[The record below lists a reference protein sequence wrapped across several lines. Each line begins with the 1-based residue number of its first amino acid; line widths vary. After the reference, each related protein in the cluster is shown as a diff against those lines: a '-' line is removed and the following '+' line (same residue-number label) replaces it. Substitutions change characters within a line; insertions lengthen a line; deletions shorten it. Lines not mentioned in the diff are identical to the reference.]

1 MREGASEGHGAS
13 RDGAS
18 RDGASRAQVKA
29 ESTAVLAYR
38 EARITQAKR
47 LAWNET
53 AK

>member
-1 MREGASEGHGAS
+1 MREGASESHWAS
-13 RDGAS
+13 C
-18 RDGASRAQVKA
+18 AQMKA

-38 EARITQAKR
+38 EARITQAKQ